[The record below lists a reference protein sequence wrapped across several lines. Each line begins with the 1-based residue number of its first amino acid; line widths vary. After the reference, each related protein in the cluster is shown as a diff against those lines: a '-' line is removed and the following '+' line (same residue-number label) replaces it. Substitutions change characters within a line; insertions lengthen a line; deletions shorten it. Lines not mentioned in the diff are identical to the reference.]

1 VSWQRVRG
9 HEAIAKAF
17 DRVVRRGRLAHAYLF
32 TGPAGVGKRRFAN
45 ELTKTLLC
53 EDPPADRLEACDRCP
68 ACAQVEAESHPD
80 FFVVTRPEDSLVI
93 PIDAMRELSR
103 NLALKPVR
111 GQRKIAIIDDAD
123 DLNDL
128 TSGHAAANS
137 FLKTL
142 EEPAPGSLLILIGT
156 DPDRQLPTIVSR
168 CHLIRFAPLPPGL
181 IRELL
186 QEQGITDAALVER
199 LARMSGGSLGQAL
212 ALADPALWEFRRTL
226 LQALT
231 RPRFDSVALGQAW
244 TRFVEEA
251 GKEAA
256 LQRRRAALTLRFLMD
271 LLHATLRIALGAA
284 PENVEAEEIPPL
296 QELAARWH
304 VNQLLDLIDRCNEAA
319 VQIDRRVQ
327 LVLLLEALT
336 DALGQKAHSLPV
348 GR

>member
-1 VSWQRVRG
+1 MSWQRVRG
-9 HEAIAKAF
+9 HESIVQAF

-32 TGPAGVGKRRFAN
+32 TGPAGIGKRRFAN
-45 ELTKTLLC
+45 ELAKALLC
-53 EDPPADRLEACDRCP
+53 EKPPADRLEACDQCS
-68 ACAQVEAESHPD
+68 ACAQVHAESHPD
-80 FFVVTRPEDSLVI
+80 FFVVTRPEESLVI
-93 PIDAMRELSR
+93 PIDTMRELSR
-103 NLALKPVR
+103 NLALKPAR

-123 DLNDL
+123 DLNDF

-168 CHLIRFAPLPPGL
+168 CHLIRFAPLPSVL

-186 QEQGITDAALVER
+186 QEQLIADAALVER

-212 ALADPALWEFRRTL
+212 ALADPALWEFRKTL

-231 RPRFDSVALGQAW
+231 RPRFDSVAMGQAW

-251 GKEAA
+251 GKESA
-256 LQRRRAALTLRFLMD
+256 LQRRRAALTLRFLID
-271 LLHATLRIALGAA
+271 LLHATLRIGLGAS
-284 PENVEAEEIPPL
+284 PENVEAEEVPPL
-296 QELAARWH
+296 RELAARMH
-304 VNQLLDLIDRCNEAA
+304 VTQLLDTIDRCNEAA

-327 LVLLLEALT
+327 LVLILEALT
-336 DALGQKAHSLPV
+336 DALVQRMHPQPV